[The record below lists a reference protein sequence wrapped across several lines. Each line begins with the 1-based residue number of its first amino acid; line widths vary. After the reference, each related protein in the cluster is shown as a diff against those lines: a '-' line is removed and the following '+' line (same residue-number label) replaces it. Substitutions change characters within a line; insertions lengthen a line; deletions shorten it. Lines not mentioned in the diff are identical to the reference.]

1 MSFRAMKAALLACG
15 GMGVLLAATADAN
28 AGGFAIREQSAYGQ
42 GSSFAGIAAGG
53 DLSSMFWNPAV
64 LTQFPGTQSSVSFTG
79 IFPYSEHTVGAGS
92 TLGALGGVDNSAAQ
106 AFVPGS
112 YMSMQ
117 LNPDLWLGLSFNA
130 PFGLSVQFPDVWAGR
145 NYAGATTLS
154 TYNATPTIAYR
165 VNNWL
170 SVGVGVQIE
179 YAKADF
185 ATGLPINGLGM
196 TGLSALG
203 NEMDIY
209 GDGWGFGFTA
219 GLTVTPTPTTTIGL
233 GYRSQ
238 INQKISG
245 TMQLPSGPAFAAAS
259 GSTPGSVSTT
269 LNLPDVVTLSLRQR
283 LDPRWTLLG
292 TVEWSNWSRIGTS
305 TVEQSSGAPATIV
318 GIPVTLPFQYQ
329 DGWFFALGGE
339 YQWTEHATLRAGVG
353 YEISPITDD
362 VRTPRLPDDDRFWV
376 SGGISYELMKGMSLH
391 AAYSHIFVRDTP
403 ITVGPGN
410 PWYNPAVPIV
420 YIGSTD
426 SHIDIISVG
435 LSVRFDAPGS
445 PLVSPFSK

>member
-1 MSFRAMKAALLACG
+1 MRAVLLACC
-15 GMGVLLAATADAN
+15 GVAFVAATGAAN

-64 LTQFPGTQSSVSFTG
+64 LTQFPGTQSSMTFTG
-79 IFPYSEHTVGAGS
+79 ILPYAEHSVGAGS
-92 TLGALGGVDNSAAQ
+92 TLSPPLGGAGNSAAL

-130 PFGLSVQFPDVWAGR
+130 PFGLSVQFPDAWAGR
-145 NYAGATTLS
+145 NYAGATTLN
-154 TYNATPTIAYR
+154 TYNAVPTIAYR

-170 SVGVGVQIE
+170 SIGVGVQIE
-179 YAKADF
+179 YARADL
-185 ATGLPINGLGM
+185 ATGLA
-196 TGLSALG
+196 TGLG
-203 NEMDIY
+203 NETDIY
-209 GDGWGFGFTA
+209 GNGWGFGFTA

-245 TMQLPSGPAFAAAS
+245 TMQLPPGPPFTPAF
-259 GSTPGSVSTT
+259 GSTPGDVSTT

-305 TVEQSSGAPATIV
+305 TIEQSSGAPATII
-318 GIPVTLPFQYQ
+318 GLPVTLPFQYQ

-362 VRTPRLPDDDRFWV
+362 VRTPRLPDNDRFWV
-376 SGGISYELMKGMSLH
+376 SGGMTYEVMKGMSLH
-391 AAYSHIFVRDTP
+391 AAYSHIFVRDTS
-403 ITVGPGN
+403 IAVGPGN
-410 PWYNPAVPIV
+410 PWYNPLVPIV
-420 YIGSTD
+420 YNGNTEP
-426 SHIDIISVG
+426 HIDIISVG
-435 LSVRFDAPGS
+435 LSIRFDAPGS